1 MVAIEMRIR
10 IGMKIGYGYGCD
22 LYQDC
27 VKLNRFM
34 YTAGS
39 ASSQSLMATIGET
52 LMVEKATGKRV
63 AKHQAVDHIL
73 YQYIYH
79 DTRATYKWYRKYSVK
94 FKPLLH
100 LSF

>member
-1 MVAIEMRIR
+1 
-10 IGMKIGYGYGCD
+10 
-22 LYQDC
+22 
-27 VKLNRFM
+27 
-34 YTAGS
+34 
-39 ASSQSLMATIGET
+39 MATIGET

-63 AKHQAVDHIL
+63 AKHQAADHIL

-100 LSF
+100 LSFLNQTKTYKVLSFVIKL